1 MKQALYL
8 IFLGAVL
15 TWTVGCT
22 GHEATGRGSEADSLI
37 MQAQNAGDYRHV
49 IEVADSL
56 EQTGDISPFRSAFL
70 QGAAY
75 TLLNELQL
83 AQEKLQT
90 AMEMTPKSGED
101 STYYI
106 RSVLRMAELCGIEND
121 YEGLLRVALPAIEWL
136 KDMEGTNGSR
146 ARSELHSF
154 VGYAQYALG
163 MKEEAAQSFDLS
175 YSNWLQT
182 YTADPTW
189 QNISNTCITTFNVI
203 SPYVKDN
210 DFAHI
215 ETWTHRHDSAFAV
228 ISARKDVPARIMDQ
242 IQWQNALLH
251 AHLALVQNRQD
262 EAMRAL
268 DDYRKTEY
276 SKTTTGKIMGA
287 GVLLKAGCYAEA
299 ADVFMSLDQYLE
311 EKHMELSLDVINEML
326 GDKFKANYNAG
337 RRDTALAVAAIAFS
351 HLDSAIVRQKESD
364 AAEMAT
370 VYETQKK
377 DAEIASQ
384 KIALSQL
391 RWMGTLAALVL
402 LTIFFIVYTL
412 YRRRAENRLA
422 AAHVSLE
429 HAHNDLEHA
438 HSELQTAY
446 DQLEETTAAKER
458 IESELRI
465 ARNIQMSMVPN
476 VFPDNPGLDMFAL
489 MNPAKEVGG
498 DLYGYLM
505 MGDKLY
511 FCVGDVSG
519 KGVPASL
526 FMAQATRLF
535 RTLAAQGLK
544 PAEICTSMNSSLS
557 DGNTTR
563 MFVTF
568 FLGLIDLQTGHLD
581 FCNGGHNA
589 PIITDGEGHADF
601 IKMTPNLP
609 IGIFPNFQFKGE
621 EIDSLKGK
629 SLFLYTD
636 GLNEAEN
643 KSLEQFS
650 NDRLLDILRESG
662 QGKAR
667 QFVEFLASE
676 VEKHREGTEPNDDLT
691 MMYLKIN

>member
-1 MKQALYL
+1 MKQSLYL
-8 IFLGAVL
+8 ILLGTVL
-15 TWTVGCT
+15 TWAAGCT
-22 GHEATGRGSEADSLI
+22 SHQATKRGSEADSLI
-37 MQAQNAGDYRHV
+37 LPAQNAGDYRRV
-49 IEVADSL
+49 IELADSL
-56 EQTGDISPFRSAFL
+56 EQTGDISPLRSAFL
-70 QGAAY
+70 QGASH
-75 TLLNELQL
+75 TLLNELQQ

-90 AMEMTPKSGED
+90 AMEMTPKNGED

-106 RSVLRMAELCGIEND
+106 RSVLRMAELCGIEKD
-121 YEGLLRVALPAIEWL
+121 YERLLRAALPAIEWL
-136 KDMEGTNGSR
+136 KDMKGADGSKAR
-146 ARSELHSF
+146 AELHSY

-163 MKEEAAQSFDLS
+163 MKEEAAQAFDLS
-175 YSNWLQT
+175 YSNWLQA
-182 YTADPTW
+182 YSADPTW
-189 QNISNTCITTFNVI
+189 QNICNTSTTTFNVI
-203 SPYVKDN
+203 SPYMEDN
-210 DFAHI
+210 DHAHM
-215 ETWTHRHDSAFAV
+215 ETWTHRHDSTFAV
-228 ISARKDVPARIMDQ
+228 ISAREDVPTKIKDK

-251 AHLALVQNRQD
+251 AHLALVQNKQE

-276 SKTTTGKIMGA
+276 SKTTTGKILAA
-287 GVLLKAGCYAEA
+287 GVLLKAGHYDDA
-299 ADVFMSLDQYLE
+299 ADALIYLDQYLE
-311 EKHMELSLDVINEML
+311 EKHMELSLDVISDML
-326 GDKFKANYNAG
+326 GDKFKANYHAG
-337 RRDTALAVAAIAFS
+337 RRDTALAVADIAFS
-351 HLDSAIVRQKESD
+351 HLDSAIARQKESD
-364 AAEMAT
+364 AAELAT

-402 LTIFFIVYTL
+402 LSIFFVVYTL
-412 YRRRAENRLA
+412 YRRRAEKHLA
-422 AAHVSLE
+422 AAHESLE
-429 HAHNDLEHA
+429 HAHTELEHA

-476 VFPDNPGLDMFAL
+476 VFPDNPGLDMYAL

-505 MGDKLY
+505 IGDKLY

-544 PAEICTSMNSSLS
+544 PAEICTRMNSALA

-581 FCNGGHNA
+581 FCNGGHNS
-589 PIITDGEGHADF
+589 PVILNGEGHTGF
-601 IKMTPNLP
+601 IKMIPNLP
-609 IGIFPNFQFKGE
+609 VGIFPNFQFRGE
-621 EIDSLKGK
+621 EVESLKGK

-643 KSLEQFS
+643 KNLEQFG
-650 NDRLLDILRESG
+650 NDRLLDILRKCRQED
-662 QGKAR
+662 AR
-667 QFVEFLASE
+667 QLVEHLASE
-676 VEKHREGTEPNDDLT
+676 VEKHREGAEPNDDLT